1 MGAVGQ
7 TQDKR
12 SKMIGLNNF
21 LLITATWWRIIF
33 RFVTLDFKWI
43 GIKCIVLFHH
53 LNWLSLE
60 NYLCSHEPDIVFLMC
75 CYLNLNF
82 WQHSVVFYGRKQGI
96 SIALKRTCFLHGG
109 TKGYHLHWLLGICL
123 FIPVS
128 PVSTLVWL
136 AAVWRNM
143 HCLKSS
149 QNGNGSAHCFWK
161 MAGFN
166 EDAWRLAAVCK
177 HWPLCH
183 LYEAPAL
190 PRVNDC
196 PGNWSL
202 PWQHFF

>member
-128 PVSTLVWL
+128 PVSTLVCGL
-136 AAVWRNM
+136 LQCEETCIVWRALRMVTGVLIVFGRWQDLMKM
-143 HCLKSS
+143 HGDWLLFANTGLFAIC
-149 QNGNGSAHCFWK
+149 
-161 MAGFN
+161 M
-166 EDAWRLAAVCK
+166 R
-177 HWPLCH
+177 PLPF
-183 LYEAPAL
+183 LE
-190 PRVNDC
+190 
-196 PGNWSL
+196 
-202 PWQHFF
+202 

>member
-1 MGAVGQ
+1 MGLQSGTWHGCLSSCAV
-7 TQDKR
+7 
-12 SKMIGLNNF
+12 
-21 LLITATWWRIIF
+21 TWTLWR
-33 RFVTLDFKWI
+33 DFW
-43 GIKCIVLFHH
+43 
-53 LNWLSLE
+53 
-60 NYLCSHEPDIVFLMC
+60 
-75 CYLNLNF
+75 
-82 WQHSVVFYGRKQGI
+82 VFYGRKKGI
-96 SIALKRTCFLHGG
+96 SVAQKNVFCMEGL
-109 TKGYHLHWLLGICL
+109 KGYNLHWLMVLVFSYRHPQSVL
-123 FIPVS
+123 QSVS
-128 PVSTLVWL
+128 WL

-202 PWQHFF
+202 PWQRFFKFFGSHFPPVRTSLIQMCPNSPGSSLDDYILSPMLFLSHRPWPSTHPEKTCPHP